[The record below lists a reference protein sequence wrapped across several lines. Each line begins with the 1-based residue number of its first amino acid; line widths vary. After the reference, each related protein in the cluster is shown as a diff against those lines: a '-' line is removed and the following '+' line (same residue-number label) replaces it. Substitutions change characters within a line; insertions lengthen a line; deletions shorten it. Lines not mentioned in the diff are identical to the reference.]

1 MEGENVSFLK
11 NYHHNLFENKP
22 ITFKKFVCK
31 DCTKA
36 KKEYEKKDDDDD
48 KPKNILNLGYIEMWV
63 GKYLIYLTTPVMLCP
78 FGFNRQNNQ
87 MTLQFTNVKTNSEMN
102 SFFNFIQNLE
112 MKQMEY
118 LGLDDDDSDL
128 YISQIRYDKKGRYDP
143 NLLVKIPFSANKY
156 DVEIQNKDKGCSL
169 SNVYNFSKMKCD
181 IYIDKIWKYN
191 ERFVC
196 KWKVKKILIQ

>member
-1 MEGENVSFLK
+1 
-11 NYHHNLFENKP
+11 
-22 ITFKKFVCK
+22 
-31 DCTKA
+31 
-36 KKEYEKKDDDDD
+36 
-48 KPKNILNLGYIEMWV
+48 
-63 GKYLIYLTTPVMLCP
+63 
-78 FGFNRQNNQ
+78 
-87 MTLQFTNVKTNSEMN
+87 
-102 SFFNFIQNLE
+102 
-112 MKQMEY
+112 MEY

-169 SNVYNFSKMKCD
+169 SNVYNFSKMRCD

-196 KWKVKKILIQ
+196 KWKVKKMIQ